1 MTDQP
6 PSDPAAEAEATTAG
20 PDAPAAFAAPQSPDA
35 DSAQPVAEPVAV
47 PPAPVA
53 EPEPAATAT
62 PPPPEPTPTISASD
76 ASSSRPAG
84 SAAAP
89 SALSPQ
95 AYDDRPEV
103 LVGAAFAGG
112 ILAALILKRLGR

>member
-1 MTDQP
+1 MSDQP
-6 PSDPAAEAEATTAG
+6 PSDPAAEAGAEAAV
-20 PDAPAAFAAPQSPDA
+20 APE
-35 DSAQPVAEPVAV
+35 PVAEPV
-47 PPAPVA
+47 PVV
-53 EPEPAATAT
+53 EPEPAVTAAAAT
-62 PPPPEPTPTISASD
+62 PPPPEPTPTVSAAE
-76 ASSSRPAG
+76 ASYSRPAG